1 MRHRRKMA
9 VIATTVLG
17 AGAGALGIAQAVSG
31 AVRQTATQSPDVG
44 GRVAQA
50 PRTMLTTDDDPDQ
63 QVRGSDAE
71 RAGRAAVDAVG
82 GGRVVAV
89 EREDERGVA
98 WEVELVQQD
107 GTQMEVDLNQ
117 QFQRVAVDRDDE
129 RADDDSADDDDVG
142 EARDDDD

>member
-31 AVRQTATQSPDVG
+31 AVRQTATQSPDVV
-44 GRVAQA
+44 GRVAQ
-50 PRTMLTTDDDPDQ
+50 TVGDDPDQ

-82 GGRVVAV
+82 GGHVVAV

-98 WEVELVQQD
+98 WEVELAQPD
-107 GTQMEVDLNQ
+107 GSQVEVDLNQ
-117 QFQRVAVDRDDE
+117 QFQRVAVDRDDDG
-129 RADDDSADDDDVG
+129 ADDDDSADDDDVG
-142 EARDDDD
+142 EALDGDNHD